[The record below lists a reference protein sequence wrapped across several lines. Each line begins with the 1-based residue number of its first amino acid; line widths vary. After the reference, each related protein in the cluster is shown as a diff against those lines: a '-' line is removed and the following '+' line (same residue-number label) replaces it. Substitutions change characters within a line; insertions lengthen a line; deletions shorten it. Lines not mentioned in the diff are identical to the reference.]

1 MDKKSISENIKKLR
15 IQKKLTLQDL
25 SLRTG
30 LTKGYLSK
38 VERAQKAPPYST
50 LTKIAAGLELE
61 ITTLL
66 SGDIMSRD
74 IRLFLSRKEKRELIR
89 ETDQFAGYDYEIL
102 ADGKAGK
109 NMEPFIIHAP
119 WEISRTYS
127 HEGEE
132 TIHVMEG
139 QLEFHYGDEVLLLNE
154 GDNVYFD
161 SVIPHVG
168 KSLGDQKARL
178 LVVIYFYKRRH

>member
-1 MDKKSISENIKKLR
+1 MRISLEKIQEGNMDEKSISENIKKLR
-15 IQKKLTLQDL
+15 TQKKMTLQDL
-25 SLRTG
+25 AIRTG

-50 LTKIAAGLELE
+50 LTKIADALDIE

-66 SGDIMSRD
+66 AGDVTPPAD
-74 IRLFLSRKEKRELIR
+74 VRLFLSRGENRELIR

-102 ADGKAGK
+102 ADGKPGK

-119 WEISRTYS
+119 WEISRTYT

-132 TIHVMEG
+132 TIYVMDG
-139 QLEFHYGDEVLLLNE
+139 QLEFHYGNEVHLMNA
-154 GDNVYFD
+154 GDNIYFD
-161 SVIPHVG
+161 SIVPHVG
-168 KSLGDQKARL
+168 RSLGQ
-178 LVVIYFYKRRH
+178 